1 MAKIFNCITRNEEK
15 NETTNRKKFC
25 VQMKKILL
33 EHFSIYKLEMEFF
46 LFTFSCRVLIV
57 MLICKKSS
65 QKKNW
70 DELFVYYRK
79 A

>member
-1 MAKIFNCITRNEEK
+1 
-15 NETTNRKKFC
+15 
-25 VQMKKILL
+25 MKKILL